1 MKDKFEEV
9 YNLMQLNLKYS
20 LWVQQTS
27 IKEHAEELR
36 SEVEEMIA
44 ELEKDNYE
52 EFRKELGDV
61 FWDLLKLMAISEK
74 QGLFDIKDLFH
85 EVNEKFKRRKPYLL
99 EHRSVSREE
108 ESRIWKEVKEQEKNE
123 QENKTA

>member
-20 LWVQQTS
+20 PWVQQTS
-27 IKEHAEELR
+27 MREHAENVKE
-36 SEVEEMIA
+36 EVEEMIV
-44 ELEKDNYE
+44 ELEKGDNE

-61 FWDLLKLMAISEK
+61 FWDLLKLMALSEEK
-74 QGLFDIKDLFH
+74 GLFNVKDLFH

-99 EHRSVSREE
+99 EHGSVTREE
-108 ESRIWKEVKEQEKNE
+108 ESRIWNEVKEQERNE
-123 QENKTA
+123 RDRS